1 MRADLYIV
9 ENKDCR
15 LGDARLMCKFKN
27 IVYDNDDVVAK
38 ITINRPPLNV
48 LNVETLR
55 EISKALE
62 DIAKDDG
69 IKVLVITGAGDKA
82 FSAGVE
88 VKDHLP
94 DKIEETLESFHRVFH
109 LLAEINKP
117 TVAVVQGFAYGG
129 GCELASACDIVLASE
144 DAKFGQQEVKV
155 GAIPTVAT
163 VLLPRIIGR
172 TKALEI
178 IFTGDTLTA
187 AEAKQIGLIN
197 EVYSATELDKAANK
211 LIEKFKKKSSVVLK
225 LIKMAVYQGLNKDF
239 KEALDGVTDIYLN
252 RLIKTED
259 AVEGLEAFLEKRRPV
274 WKGK

>member
-1 MRADLYIV
+1 M
-9 ENKDCR
+9 NN
-15 LGDARLMCKFKN
+15 FKN
-27 IVYDNDDVVAK
+27 MIYEKDDGVAK
-38 ITINRPPLNV
+38 ITINRPPFNI

-55 EISKALE
+55 EIAKALE
-62 DIAKDDG
+62 DVGKDDG
-69 IKVLVITGAGDKA
+69 IKVLVITGSGKKA

-88 VKDHLP
+88 IKDHLP
-94 DKIEETLESFHRVFH
+94 DKIEETLKAFHRVFH
-109 LLAEINKP
+109 ILAEINKP
-117 TVAVVQGFAYGG
+117 TLAAVRGFAYGG

-144 DAKFGQQEVKV
+144 DAQFGQQEVKV

-172 TKALEI
+172 KKAMEI

-187 AEAKQIGLIN
+187 TEAKEIGLIN
-197 EVYSATELDKAANK
+197 KVFTPAELEEAVNK
-211 LIEKFKKKSSVVLK
+211 LVEKFKKKSPVVLK
-225 LIKMAVYQGLNKDF
+225 LIRMCVYQGLNKDF

-259 AVEGLEAFLEKRRPV
+259 AVEGLKAFLEKRKPV

>member
-1 MRADLYIV
+1 MG
-9 ENKDCR
+9 E
-15 LGDARLMCKFKN
+15 FKN
-27 IVYDNDDVVAK
+27 IVYGKDDGVAK

-55 EISKALE
+55 EISKALG
-62 DIAKDDG
+62 DVGKDDD
-69 IKVLVITGAGDKA
+69 IKVLVITGAGEKA

-88 VKDHLP
+88 IEDHLP
-94 DKIEETLESFHRVFH
+94 NKIKETLEAFHRVFH

-117 TVAVVQGFAYGG
+117 TMAVVRGFAFGG

-144 DAKFGQQEVKV
+144 DAQFGQQEVKV

-172 TKALEI
+172 KKALEI
-178 IFTGDTLTA
+178 IFTGDTITA
-187 AEAKQIGLIN
+187 TEAKQMGLVN
-197 EVYSATELDKAANK
+197 EVCRSAELDKAANEM
-211 LIEKFKKKSSVVLK
+211 IEKFKKKSSVVLK
-225 LIKMAVYQGLNKDF
+225 LIRMSVYQGLNKDF

-259 AVEGLEAFLEKRRPV
+259 AVEGLKAFLEKRRPV

>member
-1 MRADLYIV
+1 MD
-9 ENKDCR
+9 EFN
-15 LGDARLMCKFKN
+15 N
-27 IVYDNDDVVAK
+27 IIYDRNDGVAK
-38 ITINRPPLNV
+38 ITINRPPFNI

-55 EISKALE
+55 EISRALE
-62 DIAKDDG
+62 DAGKDDD
-69 IKVLVITGAGDKA
+69 IKVLVTTGAGEKA

-88 VKDHLP
+88 IKDHLP
-94 DKIEETLESFHRVFH
+94 DQIRETLESFHRVFH

-117 TVAVVQGFAYGG
+117 TVAVVRGFAYGG
-129 GCELASACDIVLASE
+129 GCELASACDMVLASE
-144 DAKFGQQEVKV
+144 DAQFGQQEVKV

-172 TKALEI
+172 KKALEI

-197 EVYSATELDKAANK
+197 EVYTTGELEEAVNK
-211 LIEKFKKKSSVVLK
+211 LVEKFKKKSSVVLR
-225 LIKMAVYQGLNKDF
+225 LTRAAIYQGLNKDF
-239 KEALDGVTDIYLN
+239 KEALDGVTEIYLN

-259 AVEGLEAFLEKRRPV
+259 AVEGLKAFLEKRKPK

>member
-1 MRADLYIV
+1 MGEL
-9 ENKDCR
+9 
-15 LGDARLMCKFKN
+15 KN
-27 IVYDNDDVVAK
+27 IVYDKDDGVAK
-38 ITINRPPLNV
+38 ITVNRPPLNV

-55 EISKALE
+55 EISKALK
-62 DIAKDDG
+62 DVGKDDG
-69 IKVLVITGAGDKA
+69 IKVLVIAGAGEKA

-88 VKDHLP
+88 IKDHLP

-117 TVAVVQGFAYGG
+117 TIATVRGFAYGG

-144 DAKFGQQEVKV
+144 DAQFGQQEVKV

-163 VLLPRIIGR
+163 VLLPRIVGR
-172 TKALEI
+172 KKALEM

-187 AEAKQIGLIN
+187 AEAKQIGLVN
-197 EVYSATELDKAANK
+197 EVYSAAELEEGVNR
-211 LIEKFKKKSSVVLK
+211 LVEKFKKKSPVVLK
-225 LIKMAVYQGLNKDF
+225 LIRAAVYQGLNKNF

-259 AVEGLEAFLEKRRPV
+259 AVEGLTAFLEKRKPK

>member
-1 MRADLYIV
+1 MG
-9 ENKDCR
+9 E
-15 LGDARLMCKFKN
+15 FKN
-27 IVYDNDDVVAK
+27 IVYGKDDGVAK

-55 EISKALE
+55 EISKALG
-62 DIAKDDG
+62 DVGKDDD
-69 IKVLVITGAGDKA
+69 IKVLVITGAGEKA

-88 VKDHLP
+88 IEDHLP
-94 DKIEETLESFHRVFH
+94 NKIKETLEAFHRVFH

-117 TVAVVQGFAYGG
+117 TMAVVRGFAFGG

-144 DAKFGQQEVKV
+144 DAQFGQQEVKV

-172 TKALEI
+172 KKALEI
-178 IFTGDTLTA
+178 IFTGDTITA
-187 AEAKQIGLIN
+187 TEAKQMGLVS
-197 EVYSATELDKAANK
+197 EVCRSAELDKAANEM
-211 LIEKFKKKSSVVLK
+211 IEKFKTKSSVVLK
-225 LIKMAVYQGLNKDF
+225 LIRMSVYQGLNKDF

-259 AVEGLEAFLEKRRPV
+259 AVEGLKAFLEKRKPA

>member
-1 MRADLYIV
+1 MG
-9 ENKDCR
+9 E
-15 LGDARLMCKFKN
+15 FKN
-27 IVYDNDDVVAK
+27 IVYGKDDGVAK

-55 EISKALE
+55 EISKALG
-62 DIAKDDG
+62 DVGKDDD
-69 IKVLVITGAGDKA
+69 IKVLVITGAGEKA

-88 VKDHLP
+88 IEDHLP
-94 DKIEETLESFHRVFH
+94 NKIKETLEAFHRVFH
-109 LLAEINKP
+109 LLAEVSKP
-117 TVAVVQGFAYGG
+117 TMAVVRGFAFGG

-144 DAKFGQQEVKV
+144 DAQFGQQEVKV

-172 TKALEI
+172 KKALEI
-178 IFTGDTLTA
+178 IFTGDTITA
-187 AEAKQIGLIN
+187 TEAKQIGLVN
-197 EVYSATELDKAANK
+197 EVYGSAELDKAANEM
-211 LIEKFKKKSSVVLK
+211 IEKFKTKSSVVLK
-225 LIKMAVYQGLNKDF
+225 LIRMSVYQSLNKDF

-259 AVEGLEAFLEKRRPV
+259 AVEGLKAFLQKRRPV

>member
-1 MRADLYIV
+1 M
-9 ENKDCR
+9 KDFR
-15 LGDARLMCKFKN
+15 N
-27 IVYDNDDVVAK
+27 IIYEKGGGVAK
-38 ITINRPPLNV
+38 ITVNRPPFNI

-55 EISKALE
+55 EIATALE
-62 DIAKDDG
+62 DVEKDDG
-69 IKVLVITGAGDKA
+69 IKVLVITGAGEKA

-88 VKDHLP
+88 IKDHLP
-94 DKIEETLESFHRVFH
+94 DKIKETLESFHRVFH
-109 LLAEINKP
+109 LLSEVNKP
-117 TVAVVQGFAYGG
+117 TVAVVRGFAYGG

-144 DAKFGQQEVKV
+144 DAQFGQQEVKV

-172 TKALEI
+172 KKALEM

-197 EVYSATELDKAANK
+197 GVFPTAELEKAVNI

-225 LIKMAVYQGLNKDF
+225 LIRMAVYQGLNKDF
-239 KEALDGVTDIYLN
+239 KEALDSVTAIYLN

-259 AVEGLEAFLEKRRPV
+259 AVEGLRAFLEKRKPV

>member
-1 MRADLYIV
+1 MVAFRNIIYD
-9 ENKDCR
+9 KDD
-15 LGDARLMCKFKN
+15 G
-27 IVYDNDDVVAK
+27 VAK
-38 ITINRPPLNV
+38 ITVNRPPLNV

-55 EISKALE
+55 EISRALE
-62 DIAKDDG
+62 DVGKDDG
-69 IKVLVITGAGDKA
+69 IKVLVITGAGEKA

-88 VKDHLP
+88 IADHLP
-94 DKIEETLESFHRVFH
+94 DKIRETLESFHRVFH
-109 LLAEINKP
+109 LLAEINKL
-117 TVAVVQGFAYGG
+117 TVAAVRGVAFGG
-129 GCELASACDIVLASE
+129 GCELASACDMVLASE

-172 TKALEI
+172 KKALEI

-187 AEAKQIGLIN
+187 AEAKEIGLIN
-197 EVYSATELDKAANK
+197 EVFTVAELEEAVNR

-225 LIKMAVYQGLNKDF
+225 LIRMAVYQGLNKDF

-252 RLIKTED
+252 RLIRTED
-259 AVEGLEAFLEKRRPV
+259 AVEGLRAFLEKRRPV